1 MTQEVNVMTKIFE
14 DLELRRSR
22 YGLSKEAVLTE
33 EEVIELVEASVQHT
47 PSAFNAQTQRAVVLF
62 GKHSDTFWDLTR
74 EALRKVAPEE
84 GFENTVTKLESFKQG
99 QGTILYYI
107 DTDVVKGLQDQF
119 ALYADNFP
127 IWAEQEN
134 GMMQLVTW
142 TALAG
147 AGIGASVQHYNP
159 LVDASAAEAFEI
171 PSSWKLVAQMPFGKA
186 IDEVQPKTLQDVKGK
201 VKVFK

>member
-1 MTQEVNVMTKIFE
+1 MTKIFE

-107 DTDVVKGLQDQF
+107 DIDVVKGLQDQF

>member
-1 MTQEVNVMTKIFE
+1 MTKIFE

-84 GFENTVTKLESFKQG
+84 GFENIVTKLESFKQG

>member
-1 MTQEVNVMTKIFE
+1 MTKIFE

-33 EEVIELVEASVQHT
+33 DEVIELVESSVQHT

-84 GFENTVTKLESFKQG
+84 GFENTVAKLESFKQG

-134 GMMQLVTW
+134 GMLQLVTW
-142 TALAG
+142 TALVG

-159 LVDASAAEAFEI
+159 IVDASAAEAFEI

>member
-1 MTQEVNVMTKIFE
+1 MTKIFE

-147 AGIGASVQHYNP
+147 AGIGSSVQHYNP

>member
-1 MTQEVNVMTKIFE
+1 MTKIFE

-84 GFENTVTKLESFKQG
+84 GFENTVAKLESFKQG

-186 IDEVQPKTLQDVKGK
+186 IDEVQPKTHQDVKGK

>member
-1 MTQEVNVMTKIFE
+1 MTKIFE

-33 EEVIELVEASVQHT
+33 DEVIELVESSVQHT

-84 GFENTVTKLESFKQG
+84 GFENTVAKLESFKQG

-107 DTDVVKGLQDQF
+107 DTDVVNGLQDQF

-134 GMMQLVTW
+134 GMLQLVTW

-159 LVDASAAEAFEI
+159 IVDASAAEAFEI

>member
-1 MTQEVNVMTKIFE
+1 MTKIFE

-84 GFENTVTKLESFKQG
+84 GFENTVAKLERFKQG

>member
-1 MTQEVNVMTKIFE
+1 MTKIFE
-14 DLELRRSR
+14 DLELRRYR

-84 GFENTVTKLESFKQG
+84 GFENTVAKLESFKQG

-186 IDEVQPKTLQDVKGK
+186 IDEVQPKTHQDVKGK

>member
-1 MTQEVNVMTKIFE
+1 MTKIFE

-74 EALRKVAPEE
+74 EALRKIAPEE

>member
-1 MTQEVNVMTKIFE
+1 MTKIFE

-84 GFENTVTKLESFKQG
+84 GFENTVAKLESFKQG

>member
-1 MTQEVNVMTKIFE
+1 MTKIFE

-33 EEVIELVEASVQHT
+33 DEVIELVESSVQHT

-84 GFENTVTKLESFKQG
+84 GFENTVAKLESFKQG

-134 GMMQLVTW
+134 GMLQLVTW

-159 LVDASAAEAFEI
+159 IVDASAAEAFEI

>member
-1 MTQEVNVMTKIFE
+1 MTKIFE

-84 GFENTVTKLESFKQG
+84 GFENTVAKLESFKQG

-186 IDEVQPKTLQDVKGK
+186 NDEVQPKTLQDVKGK

>member
-1 MTQEVNVMTKIFE
+1 MTKIFE

-186 IDEVQPKTLQDVKGK
+186 IDEVQPKTIQDVKGK

>member
-1 MTQEVNVMTKIFE
+1 MTKIFE

>member
-1 MTQEVNVMTKIFE
+1 MTKIFE

-201 VKVFK
+201 

>member
-1 MTQEVNVMTKIFE
+1 MTKIFE

-22 YGLSKEAVLTE
+22 YGLSKEEVLTE
-33 EEVIELVEASVQHT
+33 AEVVELVEASVQHT

-74 EALRKVAPEE
+74 EELRKVAPEA
-84 GFENTVTKLESFKQG
+84 GFENTVAKLESFKQG

-107 DTDVVKGLQDQF
+107 DTDVVKGLQEQF
-119 ALYADNFP
+119 SLYADNFP

-134 GMMQLVTW
+134 GMLQLVTW

-147 AGIGASVQHYNP
+147 AGLGASVQHYNP
-159 LVDASAAEAFEI
+159 LVDAVAAETFEI
-171 PSSWKLVAQMPFGKA
+171 PANWKLVAQMPFGKA

>member
-1 MTQEVNVMTKIFE
+1 MTKIFE

-62 GKHSDTFWDLTR
+62 GKHSNAFWDLTR
-74 EALRKVAPEE
+74 EALREVAPEE
-84 GFENTVTKLESFKQG
+84 GFENTVAKLESFKQG

>member
-1 MTQEVNVMTKIFE
+1 MTKIFE

-84 GFENTVTKLESFKQG
+84 GFENTVAKLESFKQG

-147 AGIGASVQHYNP
+147 AGIGASVQHYHP

>member
-1 MTQEVNVMTKIFE
+1 MTKIFE

-84 GFENTVTKLESFKQG
+84 GFENTVAKLESFKQG
-99 QGTILYYI
+99 QGIILYYI

>member
-1 MTQEVNVMTKIFE
+1 MTKIFE

-186 IDEVQPKTLQDVKGK
+186 IDEVQPKTLQNVKGK